1 MNINSLRNKINNL
14 REIINDVPLVYL
26 VNSKTKLDDS
36 FPNAQFTVSNYD
48 KDEEG
53 QRQTRSYM
61 QKTQKI

>member
-36 FPNAQFTVSNYD
+36 FPKAQFTVSNYD
-48 KDEEG
+48 KDKEG
-53 QRQTRSYM
+53 
-61 QKTQKI
+61 

>member
-1 MNINSLRNKINNL
+1 MNVNSLRNKINDL

-48 KDEEG
+48 KDKEG
-53 QRQTRSYM
+53 
-61 QKTQKI
+61 